1 MANNIFEQFDEGY
14 SRQSIKDDSKTKI
27 IIRFGFVLLTTN
39 METNKIK
46 EQFHYFN
53 IQADIDS
60 VYGNWA
66 VSTDG
71 DVVNCLYP
79 YTILAIH
86 FKDTDWMEKMKTK
99 VWFKPECEEALSQA
113 LARAKEIIKQ
123 KCRETL

>member
-1 MANNIFEQFDEGY
+1 MN
-14 SRQSIKDDSKTKI
+14 KDKI
-27 IIRFGFVLLTTN
+27 L
-39 METNKIK
+39 

-79 YTILAIH
+79 YAILAIH

-99 VWFKPECEEALSQA
+99 VWFKPEYEESLRKS
-113 LARAKEIIKQ
+113 LERAKVILYVLDNENATDNGI
-123 KCRETL
+123 

>member
-1 MANNIFEQFDEGY
+1 
-14 SRQSIKDDSKTKI
+14 
-27 IIRFGFVLLTTN
+27 
-39 METNKIK
+39 METEKVL

-79 YTILAIH
+79 YAILAIH
-86 FKDTDWMEKMKTK
+86 YRDADWLEKMKK
-99 VWFKPECEEALSQA
+99 KIWFKPECEDNLQKALK
-113 LARAKEIIKQ
+113 RAEILLLK
-123 KCRETL
+123 

>member
-1 MANNIFEQFDEGY
+1 MDI
-14 SRQSIKDDSKTKI
+14 
-27 IIRFGFVLLTTN
+27 N

-66 VSTDG
+66 VSTEG

-79 YTILAIH
+79 YAILAIH

-99 VWFKPECEEALSQA
+99 VWFRPECEEALSNA
-113 LARAKEIIKQ
+113 LQRANQIINQ
-123 KCRETL
+123 I